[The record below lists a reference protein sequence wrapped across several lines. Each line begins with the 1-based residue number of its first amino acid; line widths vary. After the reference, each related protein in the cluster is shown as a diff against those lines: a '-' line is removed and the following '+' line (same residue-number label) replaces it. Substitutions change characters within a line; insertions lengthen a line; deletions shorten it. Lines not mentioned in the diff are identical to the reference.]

1 MLERLAGEIPRFFTL
16 PKIVLLLEAMGT
28 TLAMTVIGCVLGF
41 LLAFLIVFLRQT
53 PGLWALP
60 FRLVAILY
68 VEIFRRIPF
77 LVVTYLVLFFIQA
90 LVSNSSLFAIAVIA
104 ICIYAIAYTADIIR
118 GGFES
123 VPRQQIEAATAM
135 NFSRWRTLISVIVP
149 QSWPVILPP
158 AVAFAVS
165 FIKDTALVSQVGVFE
180 LTFRGKE
187 LNNEGFSGL
196 LVFGT
201 IAFLYFVMSYPLSRW
216 GRWLEKRLAPS
227 SSQKSMQR
235 LRAAERT

>member
-1 MLERLAGEIPRFFTL
+1 MLRLAHEIPRFFTWQKL
-16 PKIVLLLEAMGT
+16 VLLLEAMGT
-28 TLAMTVIGCVLGF
+28 TLAMTAIGCVLGF
-41 LLAFLIVFLRQT
+41 LLAFGIVFLRQT
-53 PGLWALP
+53 PGRLALP
-60 FRLVAILY
+60 LRLAAVFY

-77 LVVTYLVLFFIQA
+77 LVVIYLVLFFIQA
-90 LVSNSSLFAIAVIA
+90 FVDASLFAIAVVA
-104 ICIYAIAYTADIIR
+104 ICIYSTAYTADIIR

-123 VPRQQIEAATAM
+123 VARQQVEAAAAM
-135 NFSRWRTLISVIVP
+135 NFGRWQTLVMVIVP

-158 AVAFAVS
+158 AVAFAVG

-201 IAFLYFVMSYPLSRW
+201 IAFLYFAMSYPLSRW
-216 GRWLEKRLAPS
+216 GGWLERRLASSPS
-227 SSQKSMQR
+227 KRPEQR
-235 LRAAERT
+235 LRAAHRP

>member
-1 MLERLAGEIPRFFTL
+1 MERLIHQIPRFFSAGH
-16 PKIVLLLEAMGT
+16 VELLAEAMGT
-28 TLAMTVIGCVLGF
+28 TLALTFIGCITGF
-41 LLAFLIVFLRQT
+41 LLAFLLVFLRQT
-53 PGLWALP
+53 PGYLGLP
-60 FRLVAILY
+60 LRIVAIFY

-77 LVVTYLVLFFIQA
+77 LVVIYLVLFFIQA
-90 LVSNSSLFAIAVIA
+90 FVSDASLFTIAVVA
-104 ICIYAIAYTADIIR
+104 ICIYATAYTADIIR

-123 VPRQQIEAATAM
+123 VARQQIEAATAM
-135 NFSRWRTLISVIVP
+135 NFGRWRTLTSVIIP

-187 LNNEGFSGL
+187 LNNEGFSGI

-201 IAFLYFVMSYPLSRW
+201 ISLLYFTMSYPLSRW

-227 SSQKSMQR
+227 RSQKSRQR
-235 LRAAERT
+235 LRSA

>member
-1 MLERLAGEIPRFFTL
+1 MERLIHQLPRFFSPGHL
-16 PKIVLLLEAMGT
+16 ILLAEAMGT
-28 TLAMTVIGCVLGF
+28 TLALTLIGCTTGF
-41 LLAFLIVFLRQT
+41 LLAFLLVFFRRT
-53 PGLWALP
+53 PGILGFPL
-60 FRLVAILY
+60 RLIAILY

-90 LVSNSSLFAIAVIA
+90 FVSDASLFTIAVVA
-104 ICIYAIAYTADIIR
+104 ICIYATAYTADIIR
-118 GGFES
+118 GGFDS
-123 VPRQQIEAATAM
+123 VARQQIEAATAM
-135 NFSRWRTLISVIVP
+135 NFSRWHTLTAVIIP

-187 LNNEGFSGL
+187 LNNEGFSGI

-201 IAFLYFVMSYPLSRW
+201 ISLLYFAMSYPLSRW

-227 SSQKSMQR
+227 RSQKSRQR
-235 LRAAERT
+235 LRHA

>member
-1 MLERLAGEIPRFFTL
+1 MLERLANEIPRFFTL
-16 PKIVLLLEAMGT
+16 PKVLLLLEAMGT

-60 FRLVAILY
+60 LRLVAIFY

-90 LVSNSSLFAIAVIA
+90 FVSNASLFTIAVIA
-104 ICIYAIAYTADIIR
+104 ICIYATAYTADIIR

-123 VPRQQIEAATAM
+123 VTRQQIEAATAM

-216 GRWLEKRLAPS
+216 GRWLEQRLAPS
-227 SSQKSMQR
+227 SSQKSKQR
-235 LRAAERT
+235 LRSAQRA

>member
-1 MLERLAGEIPRFFTL
+1 MLERLAGEIPRFFAPQNL
-16 PKIVLLLEAMGT
+16 VLLLEAMGT
-28 TLAMTVIGCVLGF
+28 TLALTVVGCVLGF
-41 LLAFLIVFLRQT
+41 LLAFAIVFLRQT
-53 PGLWALP
+53 PG
-60 FRLVAILY
+60 RLVLPIRLAAILY

-90 LVSNSSLFAIAVIA
+90 FVSNASLFAIAVIA
-104 ICIYAIAYTADIIR
+104 ICIYSTAYTADIIR

-123 VPRQQIEAATAM
+123 VARQQTEAAAAM
-135 NFSRWRTLISVIVP
+135 NFSRWQTLVSVIVP

-158 AVAFAVS
+158 AAAFAVG

-187 LNNEGFSGL
+187 LNNEGFSGI

-201 IAFLYFVMSYPLSRW
+201 IAFLYFAMSYPLSRW
-216 GRWLEKRLAPS
+216 GRWLEQRLASSPS
-227 SSQKSMQR
+227 KRPQQR
-235 LRAAERT
+235 LRPADRP